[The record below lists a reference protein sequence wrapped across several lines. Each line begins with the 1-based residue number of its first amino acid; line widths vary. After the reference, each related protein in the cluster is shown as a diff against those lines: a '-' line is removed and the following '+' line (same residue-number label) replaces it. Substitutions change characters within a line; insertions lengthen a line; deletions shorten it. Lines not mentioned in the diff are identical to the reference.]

1 MTEVGCPLLREGPFV
16 SLSSLARVRPK
27 EVSQRAWMALTRKKK
42 FLGAHDDEKFGRD
55 RRLESEDKWSGGWW
69 WPNASGKE
77 DNDMAWPRD

>member
-1 MTEVGCPLLREGPFV
+1 MDGTHSE
-16 SLSSLARVRPK
+16 
-27 EVSQRAWMALTRKKK
+27 KK

-69 WPNASGKE
+69 PNASGKE